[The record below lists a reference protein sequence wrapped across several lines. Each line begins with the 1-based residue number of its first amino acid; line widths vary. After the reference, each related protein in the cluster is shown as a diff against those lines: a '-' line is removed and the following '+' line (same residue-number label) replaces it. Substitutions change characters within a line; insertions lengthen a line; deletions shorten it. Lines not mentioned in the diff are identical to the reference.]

1 MRNIDI
7 FHSLHKPHTS
17 RIVEGFDSVN
27 SGSCSIGIIK
37 GQYRQINAI
46 VTECATDADQWRI
59 VNLKGQINQVP
70 AFDSVAVLGAV
81 DDDQASALAQL
92 QFGRMFDAIE
102 DDVIETNV
110 HGLLRYLATP
120 HFHKHSQLIRRHHLT
135 ALQDVPCAVVPGWD
149 GIELT
154 THEGKTANLLLDMQR
169 HDDQSGLLSSFDGLA
184 QLLESIGAEYADF
197 DSIIVEYQYLDKLMN
212 MLHKA
217 MQTASKGGVKVLKVD
232 QSDKPFRHKKVLNVA
247 VSYDF
252 EDGQTITILF
262 HHPDRDAKRI
272 APQDTLLSWKILMN
286 NRDVTGVIQPNQGE
300 GIALPVL
307 AGRVVKLINQNSA
320 RFKRTQ
326 VKKAASAQALADAE
340 QRIAEKQNQKSALE
354 AEIQGLLDQ
363 VDELAQQKWKAGIK
377 ALQPYLDKIVSLVGL
392 KSPQVGNNA
401 FSKTVTVNDKDY
413 SLFASPYNGDE
424 GGINISL
431 SILEHGDNG
440 EEKVEERIFT
450 LAELQN
456 GAMVEAEEYALML
469 DKKFKEFAGISDANE
484 VVDAKERDEALF
496 AQGFAG
502 VARAL
507 KDKFDWSYSMI
518 VNGVEKTFTG
528 VNPDAENGINP
539 NGDFTVSIVRHDNF
553 IVVQHGADTTIKS
566 ELLPQYGTTA
576 QTEENYQA
584 IAKKLNDAVEKW
596 VFDQKAITAQ
606 STAVDKLINAVTKR
620 RGEVPVNKWL
630 EISTISEQDAEKVL
644 SIYDDEFDFG
654 VAVGGMVS
662 SMIPFNLELLE
673 KEDSSLFSYFNAKPD
688 MVKSLSQSA
697 FDILCQAKNNESEK
711 TALYA
716 YTVLRYSNKK
726 TEFDYIHDLGFMKNK
741 FRIASQEI
749 GGKLYKMAMQY
760 LNQSTSESNE
770 DFSLNNEPDDT
781 GNEAS
786 TDDADYLNKVI
797 KGEVDFSNSLEV
809 ETQLEAIGGRLAPE
823 INDLFEQAVTAY
835 SVYQVDQAK
844 LIN

>member
-7 FHSLHKPHTS
+7 FHSLHEPHTS

-37 GQYRQINAI
+37 GQYRQLNAI
-46 VTECATDADQWRI
+46 VTETATDDDQWRI
-59 VNLKGQINQVP
+59 VNLKGSRKKFNLDGPVTDIP

-92 QFGRMFDAIE
+92 QFGRMFDASE

-110 HGLLRYLATP
+110 NGLLRHLATP

-300 GIALPVL
+300 SIALPVL

-354 AEIQGLLDQ
+354 AEIQGLLAQ
-363 VDELAQQKWKAGIK
+363 IDESA
-377 ALQPYLDKIVSLVGL
+377 
-392 KSPQVGNNA
+392 KSPTRAELEQVQQITDEMNA
-401 FSKTVTVNDKDY
+401 F
-413 SLFASPYNGDE
+413 
-424 GGINISL
+424 
-431 SILEHGDNG
+431 
-440 EEKVEERIFT
+440 
-450 LAELQN
+450 
-456 GAMVEAEEYALML
+456 
-469 DKKFKEFAGISDANE
+469 
-484 VVDAKERDEALF
+484 
-496 AQGFAG
+496 
-502 VARAL
+502 
-507 KDKFDWSYSMI
+507 
-518 VNGVEKTFTG
+518 
-528 VNPDAENGINP
+528 
-539 NGDFTVSIVRHDNF
+539 
-553 IVVQHGADTTIKS
+553 GADKV
-566 ELLPQYGTTA
+566 G
-576 QTEENYQA
+576 YQG
-584 IAKKLNDAVEKW
+584 I
-596 VFDQKAITAQ
+596 
-606 STAVDKLINAVTKR
+606 
-620 RGEVPVNKWL
+620 
-630 EISTISEQDAEKVL
+630 
-644 SIYDDEFDFG
+644 
-654 VAVGGMVS
+654 VA
-662 SMIPFNLELLE
+662 
-673 KEDSSLFSYFNAKPD
+673 
-688 MVKSLSQSA
+688 
-697 FDILCQAKNNESEK
+697 
-711 TALYA
+711 
-716 YTVLRYSNKK
+716 
-726 TEFDYIHDLGFMKNK
+726 
-741 FRIASQEI
+741 
-749 GGKLYKMAMQY
+749 
-760 LNQSTSESNE
+760 
-770 DFSLNNEPDDT
+770 
-781 GNEAS
+781 
-786 TDDADYLNKVI
+786 
-797 KGEVDFSNSLEV
+797 
-809 ETQLEAIGGRLAPE
+809 
-823 INDLFEQAVTAY
+823 
-835 SVYQVDQAK
+835 
-844 LIN
+844 

>member
-7 FHSLHKPHTS
+7 FHSLHEPHTS

-37 GQYRQINAI
+37 GQYRQLNAI
-46 VTECATDADQWRI
+46 VTETATDDDQWRI

-120 HFHKHSQLIRRHHLT
+120 HFHKHTQLIRRHHLT

-300 GIALPVL
+300 SIALPVL

-340 QRIAEKQNQKSALE
+340 QRIVEKQNQKSALE
-354 AEIQGLLDQ
+354 AEIQGLLSRIDGLAKQPITLTGKELGDFPDTAEGKKALRQAAKAEFEKLLGQWVDCPALGGVEGDNAKVEIRKRGIKEFMAFSGDPRKLKLVASIADIIKTAKLPSAGWQDNGKLDKKPRVSGYYHLTNNIDIDGESFDIRVIVEKDENGLLHYDVVVPKNVQEFDSVIQNEKSECSSPDNYSGETFAFDGITPQDENLVNAFDDAGEKYVLNLFIEGEDDVEDFNASADADLNLYAQSYEKAIKSMNNTVTTATELMQNPDATGNGGMFRTLTNAKVAELMLYEVDNKWERGEFKTEFEDQ
-363 VDELAQQKWKAGIK
+363 VQDMEAWSNGTLFEKLEQEHPELVKRLIQAQDEVIKLRNGIG
-377 ALQPYLDKIVSLVGL
+377 AYLDKG
-392 KSPQVGNNA
+392 
-401 FSKTVTVNDKDY
+401 
-413 SLFASPYNGDE
+413 
-424 GGINISL
+424 
-431 SILEHGDNG
+431 SID
-440 EEKVEERIFT
+440 
-450 LAELQN
+450 Q
-456 GAMVEAEEYALML
+456 
-469 DKKFKEFAGISDANE
+469 SD
-484 VVDAKERDEALF
+484 
-496 AQGFAG
+496 
-502 VARAL
+502 
-507 KDKFDWSYSMI
+507 
-518 VNGVEKTFTG
+518 T
-528 VNPDAENGINP
+528 
-539 NGDFTVSIVRHDNF
+539 
-553 IVVQHGADTTIKS
+553 
-566 ELLPQYGTTA
+566 
-576 QTEENYQA
+576 
-584 IAKKLNDAVEKW
+584 
-596 VFDQKAITAQ
+596 
-606 STAVDKLINAVTKR
+606 
-620 RGEVPVNKWL
+620 
-630 EISTISEQDAEKVL
+630 
-644 SIYDDEFDFG
+644 
-654 VAVGGMVS
+654 
-662 SMIPFNLELLE
+662 
-673 KEDSSLFSYFNAKPD
+673 
-688 MVKSLSQSA
+688 
-697 FDILCQAKNNESEK
+697 
-711 TALYA
+711 
-716 YTVLRYSNKK
+716 
-726 TEFDYIHDLGFMKNK
+726 
-741 FRIASQEI
+741 
-749 GGKLYKMAMQY
+749 
-760 LNQSTSESNE
+760 
-770 DFSLNNEPDDT
+770 
-781 GNEAS
+781 
-786 TDDADYLNKVI
+786 DYLNKVI

-809 ETQLEAIGGRLAPE
+809 ETQLEAIGGRLTPE

>member
-7 FHSLHKPHTS
+7 FHSLHEPHTS
-17 RIVEGFDSVN
+17 RVVEGFDSVN

-37 GQYRQINAI
+37 GQYRQLNAI
-46 VTECATDADQWRI
+46 VTETATDDDQWRI
-59 VNLKGQINQVP
+59 VNLKGSRKKFNLDGPVTDIP

-92 QFGRMFDAIE
+92 QFGRMFDASE

-110 HGLLRYLATP
+110 NGLLRHLATP

-354 AEIQGLLDQ
+354 AEIQGLLGQ
-363 VDELAQQKWKAGIK
+363 IDESAKSPTQAELEQAQQISDEINAFGADKAGYQGIATSIEDGEKVKDMSDGSWVIKHSDHGYTFFYQLPDGKYGASETLPTLEQAYQNMLESREANLKYPDDSNALTRYRADKDAEKSSEAGPNSSKLVTKTEAKKIYDSLSIRHSWLTGGTTEEFFRQNYPESINEALTDAKALLERPFGKVATAAGLKQSIERMVQSVENTIERWKAGK
-377 ALQPYLDKIVSLVGL
+377 TEDAPKTKTYPPVEDL
-392 KSPQVGNNA
+392 GNGFYRA
-401 FSKTVTVNDKDY
+401 FKNDKRD
-413 SLFASPYNGDE
+413 DE
-424 GGINISL
+424 WIA
-431 SILEHGDNG
+431 H
-440 EEKVEERIFT
+440 
-450 LAELQN
+450 
-456 GAMVEAEEYALML
+456 
-469 DKKFKEFAGISDANE
+469 
-484 VVDAKERDEALF
+484 
-496 AQGFAG
+496 
-502 VARAL
+502 
-507 KDKFDWSYSMI
+507 
-518 VNGVEKTFTG
+518 
-528 VNPDAENGINP
+528 INP
-539 NGDFTVSIVRHDNF
+539 NGEWEVSAN
-553 IVVQHGADTTIKS
+553 
-566 ELLPQYGTTA
+566 
-576 QTEENYQA
+576 N
-584 IAKKLNDAVEKW
+584 
-596 VFDQKAITAQ
+596 AQ
-606 STAVDKLINAVTKR
+606 SRAWN
-620 RGEVPVNKWL
+620 RGYGAPRFFK
-630 EISTISEQDAEKVL
+630 TIEEM
-644 SIYDDEFDFG
+644 
-654 VAVGGMVS
+654 MVKYPAFRS
-662 SMIPFNLELLE
+662 LPALLE
-673 KEDSSLFSYFNAKPD
+673 AKVPD
-688 MVKSLSQSA
+688 
-697 FDILCQAKNNESEK
+697 
-711 TALYA
+711 
-716 YTVLRYSNKK
+716 
-726 TEFDYIHDLGFMKNK
+726 G
-741 FRIASQEI
+741 
-749 GGKLYKMAMQY
+749 
-760 LNQSTSESNE
+760 
-770 DFSLNNEPDDT
+770 NEPDET

-797 KGEVDFSNSLEV
+797 KGEVDFSNSSEV
-809 ETQLEAIGGRLAPE
+809 EAQLEAIGGRLAPE

>member
-27 SGSCSIGIIK
+27 SGSCSIGTIK
-37 GQYRQINAI
+37 GQYRQLNAI

-120 HFHKHSQLIRRHHLT
+120 HFHKHTQLIRRHHLT

-354 AEIQGLLDQ
+354 AEIQGLLAQIDESAKSPTRAELEQ
-363 VDELAQQKWKAGIK
+363 VQQITDEMNAFGADKVGYQGIVASIEDGEKVKDMPDGSWVIKHSDHGYTFFYQLPDGNYGASETLPTLEQAYQNMLESREANLKYPDDSNALTSYRADKDGVNTPEASPNNSKLVTKTEARNIYDALSIRHSWLTGGTTEEFFRQNYPESINEALTDAKALLERPFGKVATASGLKQSIERMVQSVENTIERWKAGK
-377 ALQPYLDKIVSLVGL
+377 TEDAPKTKTYPPVEDL
-392 KSPQVGNNA
+392 GNGFYRA
-401 FSKTVTVNDKDY
+401 FKNDK
-413 SLFASPYNGDE
+413 
-424 GGINISL
+424 
-431 SILEHGDNG
+431 
-440 EEKVEERIFT
+440 KV
-450 LAELQN
+450 
-456 GAMVEAEEYALML
+456 
-469 DKKFKEFAGISDANE
+469 D
-484 VVDAKERDEALF
+484 
-496 AQGFAG
+496 
-502 VARAL
+502 
-507 KDKFDWSYSMI
+507 DW
-518 VNGVEKTFTG
+518 T
-528 VNPDAENGINP
+528 AHINP
-539 NGDFTVSIVRHDNF
+539 NGEWEVSAN
-553 IVVQHGADTTIKS
+553 
-566 ELLPQYGTTA
+566 
-576 QTEENYQA
+576 N
-584 IAKKLNDAVEKW
+584 
-596 VFDQKAITAQ
+596 AQ
-606 STAVDKLINAVTKR
+606 SRAWN
-620 RGEVPVNKWL
+620 RGYGAPHFFK
-630 EISTISEQDAEKVL
+630 TIEEM
-644 SIYDDEFDFG
+644 
-654 VAVGGMVS
+654 MVKYPAFRS
-662 SMIPFNLELLE
+662 LPALLE
-673 KEDSSLFSYFNAKPD
+673 AKAPD
-688 MVKSLSQSA
+688 
-697 FDILCQAKNNESEK
+697 
-711 TALYA
+711 
-716 YTVLRYSNKK
+716 
-726 TEFDYIHDLGFMKNK
+726 G
-741 FRIASQEI
+741 
-749 GGKLYKMAMQY
+749 
-760 LNQSTSESNE
+760 
-770 DFSLNNEPDDT
+770 NEPDDN
-781 GNEAS
+781 GNVAS

-797 KGEVDFSNSLEV
+797 KGEVDLSNSLEV
-809 ETQLEAIGGRLAPE
+809 ETQLEAIGGRLTPE

>member
-7 FHSLHKPHTS
+7 FHSLHEPHTS

-37 GQYRQINAI
+37 GQYRQLNAI
-46 VTECATDADQWRI
+46 VTETATDDDQWRI
-59 VNLKGQINQVP
+59 VNLKGSRKKFNLDGPVTDIP

-92 QFGRMFDAIE
+92 QFGRMFDASE

-110 HGLLRYLATP
+110 NGLLRHLATP

-354 AEIQGLLDQ
+354 AEIQGLLAQIDESAKSPTRAELEQ
-363 VDELAQQKWKAGIK
+363 VQQITDEMNAFGADKVGYQGIVASIEDGEKVKDMSDGSWVIKHSDHGYTFFYQLPDGKYGASETLPTLEQAYQNMLESREANLKYPHDSNALTSYRADKNGVNTPEASPNNAKLVTKTEARNIYDALSIRHSWLTGGTTEEFFRQNYPESINEALTDAKALLERPFGKVATAAGLKKSIERMVQSVENTIERWKAGK
-377 ALQPYLDKIVSLVGL
+377 TEDAPKTKTYPPVEDL
-392 KSPQVGNNA
+392 GNGFYRA
-401 FSKTVTVNDKDY
+401 FKNDK
-413 SLFASPYNGDE
+413 
-424 GGINISL
+424 
-431 SILEHGDNG
+431 
-440 EEKVEERIFT
+440 R
-450 LAELQN
+450 
-456 GAMVEAEEYALML
+456 
-469 DKKFKEFAGISDANE
+469 
-484 VVDAKERDEALF
+484 VD
-496 AQGFAG
+496 
-502 VARAL
+502 
-507 KDKFDWSYSMI
+507 DWI
-518 VNGVEKTFTG
+518 
-528 VNPDAENGINP
+528 AHINP
-539 NGDFTVSIVRHDNF
+539 NGEWEVSAN
-553 IVVQHGADTTIKS
+553 
-566 ELLPQYGTTA
+566 
-576 QTEENYQA
+576 N
-584 IAKKLNDAVEKW
+584 
-596 VFDQKAITAQ
+596 AQ
-606 STAVDKLINAVTKR
+606 SRAWN
-620 RGEVPVNKWL
+620 RGYGAPRFFK
-630 EISTISEQDAEKVL
+630 TIEEM
-644 SIYDDEFDFG
+644 
-654 VAVGGMVS
+654 MVKYPAFRS
-662 SMIPFNLELLE
+662 LPALLE
-673 KEDSSLFSYFNAKPD
+673 AKAPD
-688 MVKSLSQSA
+688 
-697 FDILCQAKNNESEK
+697 
-711 TALYA
+711 
-716 YTVLRYSNKK
+716 
-726 TEFDYIHDLGFMKNK
+726 G
-741 FRIASQEI
+741 
-749 GGKLYKMAMQY
+749 
-760 LNQSTSESNE
+760 
-770 DFSLNNEPDDT
+770 NEPDDT

>member
-7 FHSLHKPHTS
+7 FHSLHEPHTS

-27 SGSCSIGIIK
+27 SGSCSIGTIK
-37 GQYRQINAI
+37 GQYRQLNAI

-120 HFHKHSQLIRRHHLT
+120 HFHKHTQLIRRHHLT

-326 VKKAASAQALADAE
+326 TKKAENAKLLADME
-340 QRIAEKQNQKSALE
+340 QRITDKQSHKTALS
-354 AEIQGLLDQ
+354 AEIEGLLIRIDGLAKQPITLTGKELGDFPDTAEGKKALRQAAKAEFEKLLGQWVDCPTLGGQVEIRKSGIKKTMSLSGDPKKLKGIAGIAEIIRNSSLIESVKPNNTQLEQNVQAYHYLESTVVLDGESLNYRIVIKEDDKGQFHYDFSILSSIQKDETPSFDGASTTTSSDRGVAENPLNQPVSRVANVDTSMENNQDIVNAFDAAGEKYVLNLFIEGEDDVEDFNASADADLNLYAQSYEKAIKSMNDTVTTATELMQNPDATGNGGMFRTLTNAKVAELMLYEVDNKWERGEFKTEFEDQ
-363 VDELAQQKWKAGIK
+363 VQDMEAWSNGTLFEKLEQEHPELVKRLIQAQDEVIKLRNGIG
-377 ALQPYLDKIVSLVGL
+377 AYLDKG
-392 KSPQVGNNA
+392 
-401 FSKTVTVNDKDY
+401 
-413 SLFASPYNGDE
+413 
-424 GGINISL
+424 
-431 SILEHGDNG
+431 SID
-440 EEKVEERIFT
+440 
-450 LAELQN
+450 Q
-456 GAMVEAEEYALML
+456 
-469 DKKFKEFAGISDANE
+469 SD
-484 VVDAKERDEALF
+484 
-496 AQGFAG
+496 
-502 VARAL
+502 
-507 KDKFDWSYSMI
+507 
-518 VNGVEKTFTG
+518 
-528 VNPDAENGINP
+528 
-539 NGDFTVSIVRHDNF
+539 
-553 IVVQHGADTTIKS
+553 
-566 ELLPQYGTTA
+566 
-576 QTEENYQA
+576 
-584 IAKKLNDAVEKW
+584 
-596 VFDQKAITAQ
+596 
-606 STAVDKLINAVTKR
+606 
-620 RGEVPVNKWL
+620 
-630 EISTISEQDAEKVL
+630 
-644 SIYDDEFDFG
+644 
-654 VAVGGMVS
+654 
-662 SMIPFNLELLE
+662 
-673 KEDSSLFSYFNAKPD
+673 
-688 MVKSLSQSA
+688 
-697 FDILCQAKNNESEK
+697 
-711 TALYA
+711 
-716 YTVLRYSNKK
+716 
-726 TEFDYIHDLGFMKNK
+726 
-741 FRIASQEI
+741 
-749 GGKLYKMAMQY
+749 
-760 LNQSTSESNE
+760 
-770 DFSLNNEPDDT
+770 
-781 GNEAS
+781 

-797 KGEVDFSNSLEV
+797 KGEVDFSNSGEV
-809 ETQLEAIGGRLAPE
+809 EAQLEAIGGRLTSE

>member
-27 SGSCSIGIIK
+27 SGSCSIGTIK
-37 GQYRQINAI
+37 GQYRQLNAI

-92 QFGRMFDAIE
+92 QFGRMFDASE

-110 HGLLRYLATP
+110 NGLLRHLATP

-354 AEIQGLLDQ
+354 AEIQGLLGQLDNQ
-363 VDELAQQKWKAGIK
+363 QQKPTTEPENSLDHNDVSDPEVTKNK
-377 ALQPYLDKIVSLVGL
+377 DEVLLQ
-392 KSPQVGNNA
+392 
-401 FSKTVTVNDKDY
+401 
-413 SLFASPYNGDE
+413 
-424 GGINISL
+424 
-431 SILEHGDNG
+431 
-440 EEKVEERIFT
+440 
-450 LAELQN
+450 
-456 GAMVEAEEYALML
+456 
-469 DKKFKEFAGISDANE
+469 
-484 VVDAKERDEALF
+484 
-496 AQGFAG
+496 QGFNGIQAQ
-502 VARAL
+502 L
-507 KDKFDWSYSMI
+507 KDIGWVDSSI
-518 VNGVEKTFTG
+518 VAGVEKTFTG

-553 IVVQHGADTTIKS
+553 IVAQHGADTTIKS
-566 ELLPQYGTTA
+566 ELLPQYGVTA

-584 IAKKLNDAVEKW
+584 IAKKLNDAVEQW
-596 VFDQKAITAQ
+596 VAGQ
-606 STAVDKLINAVTKR
+606 
-620 RGEVPVNKWL
+620 
-630 EISTISEQDAEKVL
+630 
-644 SIYDDEFDFG
+644 
-654 VAVGGMVS
+654 VS
-662 SMIPFNLELLE
+662 G
-673 KEDSSLFSYFNAKPD
+673 
-688 MVKSLSQSA
+688 
-697 FDILCQAKNNESEK
+697 NNEP
-711 TALYA
+711 
-716 YTVLRYSNKK
+716 
-726 TEFDYIHDLGFMKNK
+726 
-741 FRIASQEI
+741 
-749 GGKLYKMAMQY
+749 
-760 LNQSTSESNE
+760 E
-770 DFSLNNEPDDT
+770 DFSLNNETKSSRIIPSEFL
-781 GNEAS
+781 NENFDAALEKYSGGQQYFDLSLSAS
-786 TDDADYLNKVI
+786 KEYQFEGEVTDLIDAYDNVFRYEGDILVAARVDFKFSTLIDVDEDLSEPSDLISTAQDAVRGVVASRDEDQPLSTLRFKTQKSDWFSIDEIDEEDMSEFPSLSDLEKQLDKDKEKFLGLFESKCDEYIAKRLSEDQSLTEDADLYKSIIDGKINASVELLEQVRSKAKENLDDPLLIEAVNILITKVNELV
-797 KGEVDFSNSLEV
+797 G
-809 ETQLEAIGGRLAPE
+809 T
-823 INDLFEQAVTAY
+823 EQA
-835 SVYQVDQAK
+835 
-844 LIN
+844 